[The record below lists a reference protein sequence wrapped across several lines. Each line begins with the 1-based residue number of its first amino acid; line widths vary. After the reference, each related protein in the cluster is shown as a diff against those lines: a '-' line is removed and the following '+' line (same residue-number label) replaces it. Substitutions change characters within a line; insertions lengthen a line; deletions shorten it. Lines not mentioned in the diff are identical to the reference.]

1 MASGATSPGGDG
13 ARRARGAGGG
23 ASSEAARAG
32 RGVIYIA
39 FAKFYFMVAGFVL
52 EIGLRA
58 TLGTTTY
65 GAYGVV
71 NSLVSP
77 FNNVLVTGT
86 IQAVSRFGSQRP
98 EAAAAVQRAGLRMH
112 LFVGLAL
119 AVAFAAMAPVTASLF
134 HDQAKTGPIMLAALI
149 VAAYSFYSVFVGTA
163 NGRREFHKQAGLD
176 IGAATTRMIC
186 ILGLAAAGFGLYGA
200 IGGWAAAAIIMLLVS
215 TVVVGLPRRGAG
227 AGHPTQDLRPMVGF
241 FIGVS
246 VYLILLN
253 FIMVA
258 DQLLLKRLSAEWYA
272 ASGADALAAL
282 RPHAPAWLMARLG
295 AIDPAHAADGQVGY
309 YRAVQTLAR
318 ISYQAIIAATFVV
331 FPLVSRSTFENDRG
345 ATARYIRT
353 TVRYSLIFAT
363 GIAIVMAANP
373 VHILSIPFQPDDA
386 AFGAPALVALA
397 LGNVAF
403 SVFAIAGTI
412 LNGAGMTRH
421 AIAVALLTLVAA
433 AAANLI
439 VIPMF
444 TPGRSLLLACGA
456 ATAGAMVLG
465 AAAGGFVLHRQLG
478 AFLPPVSLV
487 RVALA
492 AAAAVAVG
500 RVIPLSSAIGTIAE
514 SVVVGAVF
522 LVALIVTRELGPA
535 DLSALTRVVRKKG
548 GGAA

>member
-1 MASGATSPGGDG
+1 LANGATSPGGDG
-13 ARRARGAGGG
+13 ASRAGGG
-23 ASSEAARAG
+23 AASEAARAG

-58 TLGTTTY
+58 TLGTTMY

-86 IQAVSRFGSQRP
+86 IQSVSRFASQRP

-119 AVAFAAMAPVTASLF
+119 AVAFAALAPVTASLF

-149 VAAYSFYSVFVGTA
+149 VAAYSFYAVFVGTA

-176 IGAATTRMIC
+176 IGAATTRMLC
-186 ILGLAAAGFGLYGA
+186 ILGLAGAGFGLYGA

-215 TVVVGLPRRGAG
+215 TVVVGLPRRAG
-227 AGHPTQDLRPMVGF
+227 AGQAAQDLRPMLGF

-246 VYLILLN
+246 LYLILLN

-272 ASGADALAAL
+272 ANGEGALAAL

-345 ATARYIRT
+345 ATARYIQT

-363 GIAIVMAANP
+363 GIAIIMAANP
-373 VHILSIPFQPDDA
+373 VHILSVPFQPDDA
-386 AFGAPALVALA
+386 AFGAPALVVLA

-403 SVFAIAGTI
+403 SLFAIAGTI
-412 LNGAGMTRH
+412 LNGAGMTRK
-421 AIAVALLTLVAA
+421 AIGVALLTLIAA

-456 ATAGAMVLG
+456 ATSGAMVLG
-465 AAAGGFVLHRQLG
+465 AAAGGFVLYRHLG
-478 AFLPPVSLV
+478 AFLPLVSLV
-487 RVALA
+487 RVMLA
-492 AAAAVAVG
+492 AAAAAAVG
-500 RVIPLSSAIGTIAE
+500 RVIPLSTPIGTLVE
-514 SVVVGAVF
+514 SAAVGVVF
-522 LVALIVTRELGPA
+522 LIALIVTRELGAA
-535 DLSALTRVVRKKG
+535 DLAALTRVVRKRG
-548 GGAA
+548 GGAT